1 MISYDQNNK
10 RVNLSIDTLDDILRA
25 KSKGK
30 SLIESCITNKQLDV
44 AKRFVGLYMEST
56 QDLIGASEMEIEIL
70 YKRKEVEDNVFG
82 KKHWN
87 KLIKELKNV

>member
-30 SLIESCITNKQLDV
+30 SLIESSITNKQLDV
-44 AKRFVGLYMEST
+44 AKRFVGLYMEHT
-56 QDLIGASEMEIEIL
+56 QDLVGTSEMEIDIL
-70 YKRKEVEDNVFG
+70 CKRKEVKDNVFG
-82 KKHWN
+82 KRHWN

>member
-30 SLIESCITNKQLDV
+30 SLIESSITNKQLDV
-44 AKRFVGLYMEST
+44 AKRFVGLYMEHT
-56 QDLIGASEMEIEIL
+56 QDL
-70 YKRKEVEDNVFG
+70 V
-82 KKHWN
+82 
-87 KLIKELKNV
+87 